1 MPSAAAG
8 TTACSVFF
16 KIKTGARFVWRG
28 MGEGHNTALLVSVVS
43 IGSMKVIASDVRVL
57 VGQAHHRPGS

>member
-1 MPSAAAG
+1 
-8 TTACSVFF
+8 
-16 KIKTGARFVWRG
+16 